1 MAPFRKQRSSQTR
14 DNSRIAREHHDW
26 YRSIVKNAPEILALL
41 NGEGSILYANPYVGR
56 VLGHRND
63 ELAGHNIFEY
73 VHPDD
78 ASRAAL
84 EYTDTVQHEGER
96 VPSVLRLRDSSGQW
110 IPFEIVANNRLQ
122 DPETRAVVFTA
133 RDLRFRKEIESAIL
147 RSNADVEAET
157 AKRTTELAKINAA
170 LRIENQ
176 ARLQAENRL
185 QHTVSL
191 LNATLDSTADGI
203 LVVSNEGK
211 VTSCNK
217 KFIEMWHLGCDSSI
231 GKEDQDVLE
240 RVIDQLQSPSDFLEK
255 VRSLYTDPAATS
267 FDVLYFKDGRIF
279 ERYSQPQ
286 RINDKIMGRVWSFR
300 DVTRARNLELELRQS
315 QKMEA
320 VGRLAGGVAHDFNNL
335 LMLISGYVTQL
346 MENPA
351 LAEGYST
358 CEQIL
363 ATTRRAASLTKQL
376 LAFSRKQPDAAT
388 TADLNLILLN
398 LEPLLRR
405 LLSDQIQLEVS
416 AAPNPQPIYADVSQI
431 EMMIM
436 NLAVNAQDAMPEGGQ
451 LSIATTNRA
460 LSSRDD
466 KGNEI
471 TKEFAI
477 LEVRDTGHGM
487 TPEVKARIFEPFFTT
502 KQLGRGTGLG
512 LSTVLGIAERA
523 GGRID
528 VQSEP
533 NRGATFRVFLP
544 KTKAA
549 PAEQVQTSA
558 SAPGGGTETIL
569 LAEDESGIRAMTRAY
584 LEALGYRVIE
594 AVDGAEAIRRSM
606 EYAGPIHLVLTDLL
620 MPGMRGDS
628 AVRAIR
634 SHRPEVKAIF
644 MSGYTDQDVTGDPA
658 AILNKPF
665 EFPELGRR
673 LRSILDNDSS
683 RVAKKREPNH
693 LDPAAD

>member
-1 MAPFRKQRSSQTR
+1 MAPFRKQRSSRT
-14 DNSRIAREHHDW
+14 DNSSRIAPEHHDW

-41 NGEGSILYANPYVGR
+41 SAEGSILYANPYVGR

-63 ELAGHNIFEY
+63 ELAGHNIFEF

-286 RINDKIMGRVWSFR
+286 RINDRIMGRVWSFR

-346 MENPA
+346 MENPCARGRLRYLRTDTGDNKASRFFDQTASRIQPQAARRGDNRRSELDSVESGASASTSA
-351 LAEGYST
+351 LRSNSAGSIGGT
-358 CEQIL
+358 QS
-363 ATTRRAASLTKQL
+363 AT
-376 LAFSRKQPDAAT
+376 D
-388 TADLNLILLN
+388 
-398 LEPLLRR
+398 LRR
-405 LLSDQIQLEVS
+405 C
-416 AAPNPQPIYADVSQI
+416 
-431 EMMIM
+431 
-436 NLAVNAQDAMPEGGQ
+436 
-451 LSIATTNRA
+451 IAN
-460 LSSRDD
+460 RDD
-466 KGNEI
+466 DHEPRRQRTG
-471 TKEFAI
+471 
-477 LEVRDTGHGM
+477 RD
-487 TPEVKARIFEPFFTT
+487 A
-502 KQLGRGTGLG
+502 
-512 LSTVLGIAERA
+512 
-523 GGRID
+523 
-528 VQSEP
+528 
-533 NRGATFRVFLP
+533 
-544 KTKAA
+544 
-549 PAEQVQTSA
+549 
-558 SAPGGGTETIL
+558 
-569 LAEDESGIRAMTRAY
+569 
-584 LEALGYRVIE
+584 
-594 AVDGAEAIRRSM
+594 
-606 EYAGPIHLVLTDLL
+606 
-620 MPGMRGDS
+620 
-628 AVRAIR
+628 
-634 SHRPEVKAIF
+634 
-644 MSGYTDQDVTGDPA
+644 
-658 AILNKPF
+658 
-665 EFPELGRR
+665 
-673 LRSILDNDSS
+673 
-683 RVAKKREPNH
+683 
-693 LDPAAD
+693 

>member
-1 MAPFRKQRSSQTR
+1 MAPWKKQRSEPDKYS
-14 DNSRIAREHHDW
+14 SIARQHHDL

-41 NGEGSILYANPYVGR
+41 SADGRILYVSPHTGK
-56 VLGHRND
+56 VLGYRND
-63 ELAGHNIFEY
+63 EIAGHNIFDF

-84 EYTDTVQHEGER
+84 EYADTVQHEGER
-96 VPSVLRLRDSSGQW
+96 VPSVLRLRHSKGEW

-122 DPETRAVVFTA
+122 DPETQAVVFTA
-133 RDLRFRKEIESAIL
+133 RDLRYRKEIELAIA
-147 RSNADVEAET
+147 RVNADTEAEV
-157 AKRTTELAKINAA
+157 AKRTTQLAKINAA

-203 LVVSNEGK
+203 LVVSTEGK
-211 VTSCNK
+211 VTSCNR
-217 KFIEMWHLGCDSSI
+217 KFIEMWRLGCDPSV
-231 GKEDQDVLE
+231 GKEDEAVLAK
-240 RVIDQLQSPSDFLEK
+240 VIDQLQSPSDFLEK
-255 VRSLYTDPAATS
+255 VRSLYTDPSATS

-286 RINDKIMGRVWSFR
+286 RINDKITGRVWSFR
-300 DVTRARNLELELRQS
+300 DVTRARNLEAELRQS

-320 VGRLAGGVAHDFNNL
+320 VGRLAGGIAHDFNNL
-335 LMLISGYVTQL
+335 LMLISGYVAQL
-346 MENPA
+346 MSNPKLTEA
-351 LAEGYST
+351 YGT

-388 TADLNLILLN
+388 VADLNLIVMN
-398 LEPLLRR
+398 LEPMLRR

-416 AAPNPQPIYADVSQI
+416 VADDPQPVHVDVSQI

-451 LSIATTNRA
+451 LSIATMSKAVLPQEKNQLDENTE
-460 LSSRDD
+460 S
-466 KGNEI
+466 
-471 TKEFAI
+471 FAV

-487 TPEVKARIFEPFFTT
+487 TPEVQARIFEPFFTT

-512 LSTVLGIAERA
+512 LSTVLGIAER
-523 GGRID
+523 GGGH
-528 VQSEP
+528 VEVKTEP
-533 NRGATFRVFLP
+533 NRGATFQVYLP
-544 KTKAA
+544 RFKGASVA
-549 PAEQVQTSA
+549 PFVPHSA
-558 SAPGGGTETIL
+558 SPPGGGNETIL
-569 LAEDESGIRAMTRAY
+569 LAEDEPGIRAMTRAY
-584 LEALGYRVIE
+584 LEALGYRVLE
-594 AVDGAEAIRRSM
+594 AADGNEAIRRSL
-606 EYAGPIHLVLTDLL
+606 EYGGPIHLVLTDLL
-620 MPGMRGDS
+620 MPGIRGDS
-628 AVRAIR
+628 AVKTIR
-634 SHRPEVKAIF
+634 MHRPEIKAIF
-644 MSGYTDQDVTGDPA
+644 MSGYADQDLVADPES
-658 AILNKPF
+658 ILNKPF

-673 LRSILDNDSS
+673 VRAVLDKYSAKRNDQ
-683 RVAKKREPNH
+683 